1 LWNRHLACSPAEP
14 GNQLIFPFF
23 LLPSV
28 RQSKKVCTMIQTQPK
43 ILTFEEF
50 LEDKAEN
57 RCYDLHDISPTFPN
71 RDLKVEQIFRG
82 GSEG

>member
-1 LWNRHLACSPAEP
+1 
-14 GNQLIFPFF
+14 
-23 LLPSV
+23 
-28 RQSKKVCTMIQTQPK
+28 MIQTQPK

-57 RCYDLHDISPTFPN
+57 RCYELHDISPTFPN

-82 GSEG
+82 GAEG